1 MASISKISQEKNKM
15 RKDEMKGV
23 AVINLNERASKSF
36 PTSSLKD
43 GHNLVKCGR
52 LTYVVDFDESLADDK
67 DFLDIYLFFNE
78 NYSKYDSKANLTCFF
93 IKKDAWLSRDFFK
106 KRVEIEEAVKLI
118 SMFKNN
124 LYLN

>member
-1 MASISKISQEKNKM
+1 M

-52 LTYVVDFDESLADDK
+52 LIYVVDFGKCLDK
-67 DFLDIYLFFNE
+67 NYIDVYLFFNE
-78 NYSKYDSKANLTCFF
+78 NYSKYDQKANLTCFF